1 MLGRQNSLPSWP
13 ASLSALVADTVL
25 ATALKTRGMPT
36 DQFGVAGRNAIV
48 TGASQGIGRTIAE
61 RLAADGA
68 NVAICSRAEERIDP
82 VADGI
87 REDGGT
93 ALAVECDV
101 RDTDAV
107 DAFVEGSVEE
117 FGGVDVLVNNA
128 GGEFVAAF
136 EDISENGW
144 KSIVDLNLHGTRHCT
159 QAAGEY
165 MREGDGGCI
174 VNVSSVNGQHPAP
187 NESHYGAAKAA
198 IIRLTET
205 LAVEWAGDGIRVN
218 CVAPG
223 LVQTPGVAK
232 TLGIRE
238 ESMPPREAVD
248 RRIGHTED
256 VADVV
261 QFLASDAAAFITG
274 ETVTVEGVP
283 RPGNSFDVD
292 LGLE

>member
-1 MLGRQNSLPSWP
+1 
-13 ASLSALVADTVL
+13 
-25 ATALKTRGMPT
+25 MPT
-36 DQFGVAGRNAIV
+36 DQFSVAGRSTIV

-68 NVAICSRAEERIDP
+68 SVAICSRAQERVDP
-82 VADGI
+82 VAERINDT
-87 REDGGT
+87 GGPGE

-101 RDTDAV
+101 RDREAV
-107 DAFVEGSVEE
+107 DAFVDAAVEE
-117 FGGVDVLVNNA
+117 FGGVDLLVNNA

-144 KSIVDLNLHGTRHCT
+144 KSIVDLNLHGTFHCT
-159 QAAGEY
+159 QAAGEH
-165 MREGDGGCI
+165 MRADDGGCV
-174 VNVSSVNGQHPAP
+174 VNVSSVNGQHAAP
-187 NESHYGAAKAA
+187 MESHYSAAKAA

-205 LAVEWAGDGIRVN
+205 LAVEWADDGVRVN

-223 LVQTPGVAK
+223 LIQTPGVAE
-232 TLGIRE
+232 TLDIQE
-238 ESMPPREAVD
+238 TDMPPRETVD

-261 QFLASDAAAFITG
+261 QFLASDAAAFVTG
-274 ETVTVEGVP
+274 ETVTVKGVP
-283 RPGNSFDVD
+283 RAGNSFDVD